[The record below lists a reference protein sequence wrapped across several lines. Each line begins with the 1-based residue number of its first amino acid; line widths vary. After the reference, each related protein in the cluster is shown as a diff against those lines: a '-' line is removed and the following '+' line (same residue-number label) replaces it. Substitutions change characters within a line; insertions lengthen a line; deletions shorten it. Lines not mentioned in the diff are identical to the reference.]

1 MVEDKSGGDESWG
14 DCLKKYA
21 PELKNYLEESE
32 ASTNS
37 NEILIDKVVS
47 INNTM
52 YFRVFVSKES
62 NEPSENYFER
72 IELLRKNIGP
82 IELKNKMGDSY
93 SINNL
98 LNNSNLE
105 KPTDGCVA
113 IYEISN
119 MAFNEKYVKEAIIQ
133 AFNNAQS
140 KVCTSQKSNL
150 IEKLKQTILDHFD

>member
-1 MVEDKSGGDESWG
+1 MVEDKSGGDESWE

-21 PELKNYLEESE
+21 PELKNLEESE

-37 NEILIDKVVS
+37 NKILIDKVVS
-47 INNTM
+47 INTM

-82 IELKNKMGDSY
+82 IELKNKMGNSY
-93 SINNL
+93 LINNL
-98 LNNSNLE
+98 LNNSNSNLE